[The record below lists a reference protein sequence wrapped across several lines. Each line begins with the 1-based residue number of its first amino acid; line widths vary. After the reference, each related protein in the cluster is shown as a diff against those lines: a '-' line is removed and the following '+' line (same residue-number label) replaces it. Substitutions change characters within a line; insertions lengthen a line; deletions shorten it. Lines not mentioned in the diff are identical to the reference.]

1 MVLNELQDLVLSD
14 HFKNVEVSMSA
25 SSIAPTIS
33 IVLLSIA
40 LAACGT
46 EEPSTS
52 HNVNGDRL
60 DVGREDV
67 SDVEAGDVDADGQET
82 EDVDDSEDVR
92 DTSEDIQDVQDVSED
107 VHDADDVEDEPDCDG
122 RQPAAMIRTPTCHV
136 NSPGTDCLHYDSLY
150 GADFPGTAQARQ
162 IFTNRDEYI
171 SLEFT
176 VGDLPSSSQ
185 GGWAYVVPQLT
196 PTQTGRNIQSISKCP
211 GDFDQDRIQQEMGDN
226 CYMRQSGFDHSVR
239 WAMVEGDSTSRCL
252 LTPGETYYYN
262 ILYTSS
268 PAGTAPEDLQWQCG
282 AEPEWDVCSNNT
294 EAIF

>member
-1 MVLNELQDLVLSD
+1 MN
-14 HFKNVEVSMSA
+14 A
-25 SSIAPTIS
+25 SSIAPIIS
-33 IVLLSIA
+33 IVLLSMA

-46 EEPSTS
+46 EEPSTF
-52 HNVNGDRL
+52 NTTNADRM
-60 DVGREDV
+60 DVGEEDV
-67 SDVEAGDVDADGQET
+67 GDVDAEGYVDADGQET
-82 EDVDDSEDVR
+82 EDAEDLEDVR
-92 DTSEDIQDVQDVSED
+92 DASEDVQDVSED
-107 VHDADDVEDEPDCDG
+107 VHDAADAEGELDCEG
-122 RQPAAMIRTPTCHV
+122 RQPASMVRTPTCHV

-196 PTQTGRNIQSISKCP
+196 PTQTGRNLQSISKCP
-211 GDFDQDRIQQEMGDN
+211 GDFDRDKIQQEMGEN

-239 WAMVEGDSTSRCL
+239 WAMAESDSTSRCL
-252 LTPGETYYYN
+252 LTPGGTYYYN